1 MYWILEILFSLSQ
14 VSVSYYLSDIPCI
27 GQTLIYIQCIIICT
41 MYMSVYVCV
50 CVHDITHAHTC
61 RHIHHFR
68 RKLMESILSHIQPAP
83 PSPLLPIALDPCL
96 VFINT
101 CVYVG
106 HLVFLKWQT
115 SVCTTCRVFSCCFSD
130 LVFRVLLLF
139 SVSTNSDFDSQ
150 IL

>member
-1 MYWILEILFSLSQ
+1 M
-14 VSVSYYLSDIPCI
+14 SVTICQISHALVRPWY
-27 GQTLIYIQCIIICT
+27 IYNVLLYVQCIWVCT
-41 MYMSVYVCV
+41 YVCV
-50 CVHDITHAHTC
+50 FMTLHTHTHAGTYT
-61 RHIHHFR
+61 
-68 RKLMESILSHIQPAP
+68 ILEGNWWSLYWVTSNLHP
-83 PSPLLPIALDPCL
+83 PPPLLPIALDPCL